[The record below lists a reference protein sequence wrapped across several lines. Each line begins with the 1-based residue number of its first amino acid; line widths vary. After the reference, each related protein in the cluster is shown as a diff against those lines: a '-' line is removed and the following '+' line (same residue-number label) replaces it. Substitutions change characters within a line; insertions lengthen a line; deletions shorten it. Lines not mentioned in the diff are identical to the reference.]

1 MPCGGGGGGGAGRP
15 GAGGNRHCIGDDAGD
30 GVGAIVVALAVALA
44 VANNQWSQIHSACM
58 QHGYHLR

>member
-1 MPCGGGGGGGAGRP
+1 MPCGGGG
-15 GAGGNRHCIGDDAGD
+15 NRDCIGDDVGD

-44 VANNQWSQIHSACM
+44 VANDQWSQIHSACV